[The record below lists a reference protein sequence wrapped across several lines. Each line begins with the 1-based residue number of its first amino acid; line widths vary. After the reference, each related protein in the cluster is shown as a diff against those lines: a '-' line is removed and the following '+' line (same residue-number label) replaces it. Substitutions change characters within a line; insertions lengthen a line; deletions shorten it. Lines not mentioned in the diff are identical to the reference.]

1 MGLRDL
7 FITPVYFIVFTLI
20 GFFVRPYLSN
30 ARTKRYFLLA
40 LWARFFGAIALGLI
54 YQFYYEGGDT
64 FGYWEHGSKWIYEGF
79 MDDPVIG
86 FKMLLDDGGVR
97 TEDETFQYTSR
108 IWYYRDT
115 KSYSIVRIA
124 AFFDLFT
131 LHTYSATSLFFAV
144 FSFSGLWAL
153 FLIVHQRYQRV
164 IPTENIAFAVL
175 FVPSVVFWGAGILKD
190 TITLGAFGWLIYSV
204 YIIIEKKR
212 YGLHLII
219 LFLSALIIYKIKVYI
234 LLASIPAITMWV
246 YWRYQVHIRK
256 AVLRVILLP
265 VLGILFVG
273 LGFIALQRIST
284 LNQEYTFNNVA
295 QRSAVTAYDI
305 RYGWGARTGGDGG
318 YDIGIPDG
326 TVKGMLRLFPQA
338 VNVSLYRPYLWEV
351 KNLFMF
357 LSALEAL
364 IVLVLT
370 FQYLKKKRWKHS
382 LKDPFIIFCLV
393 FTIILAFAVGV
404 STANFG
410 TLMRYKIPMMPFLFI
425 LLFYPRK

>member
-7 FITPVYFIVFTLI
+7 FITPFYFMVFTLI
-20 GFFVRPYLSN
+20 GFFLRPYLSN
-30 ARTKRYFLLA
+30 VRTKRYFLLA

-54 YQFYYEGGDT
+54 YQFYYGGGDT

-97 TEDETFQYTSR
+97 AEDETFQYTSR

-115 KSYSIVRIA
+115 KSYFIVRIA

-131 LHTYSATSLFFAV
+131 FHTYSATSLFFAV

-153 FLIVHQRYQRV
+153 FLIVHQRYQRI
-164 IPTENIAFAVL
+164 IPTKNIAFALL
-175 FVPSVVFWGAGILKD
+175 FVPSVVFWGSGILKD

-204 YIIIEKKR
+204 YFIIEKKR
-212 YGLHLII
+212 YGIHLII

-234 LLASIPAITMWV
+234 LLASIPAITMWI
-246 YWRYQVHIRK
+246 YWRYQVRIRK
-256 AVLRVILLP
+256 AVLRIILLP
-265 VLGILFVG
+265 VLGILFIG

-284 LNQEYTFNNVA
+284 LNQEYTFDNVA
-295 QRSAVTAYDI
+295 QRSAATAYDI

-326 TVKGMLRLFPQA
+326 TITGMLRLFPQA

-370 FQYLKKKRWKHS
+370 FQYLKKKRWKYS
-382 LKDPFIIFCLV
+382 LKDPFIMFCLV